1 MKLMKHITIALVLC
15 AIPAMAFGQDVSCE
29 DCSHVVSVY
38 MGEGGLIAT
47 ADGAEMVTYVATCEG
62 VTRSGELTANA
73 DGVVAMLLTM
83 DNGLAC
89 SGDDEDNM
97 FQLGPIMD
105 GGWFWITDDMNSA
118 VGNLVSQDVLDND
131 TTDITSTTSVTM
143 TEGKGAVYLKETS
156 SGRVGILPNILPE
169 MAMDAPDPNNCSYTS
184 AGSPAVHTRET
195 ANCMLGNG
203 GSTLL
208 VQGPTNLFTGK
219 RPHLM
224 ANAMVTRPASG
235 SVTVQADLWG
245 NGSGHFL
252 SDTAITAGVTD
263 ARLGHAG
270 GTRLVA
276 TIGASL
282 GASGPG
288 DGEDIDSTGP
298 DGNAGAGLT
307 FVPAAPDGQGGTIA
321 SLGQLTITPD
331 ATYCDPT
338 ATPPLNHTATVT
350 FSATLSAAE
359 KGYVVPTLATV
370 PAAAGTAA
378 RHTIMVVCPS
388 ASSANMGQELVPENP
403 FPTDK

>member
-1 MKLMKHITIALVLC
+1 MKKFLMIALLVG
-15 AIPAMAFGQDVSCE
+15 AIPAVAFSQDVSCE
-29 DCSHVVSVY
+29 GCTHEVSVY

-47 ADGAEMVTYVATCEG
+47 ADGVDMVTYVATCEG
-62 VTRSGELTANA
+62 VTRSDQLPANA
-73 DGVVAMLLTM
+73 DGVVATLLTM
-83 DNGLAC
+83 ENGLAC
-89 SGDDEDNM
+89 HGDDEDNM

-105 GGWFWITDDMNSA
+105 GGWYWITDDVNSA
-118 VGNLVSQDVLDND
+118 VGNLVSQDILDNE
-131 TTDITSTTSVTM
+131 TTDITGTTSVTM
-143 TEGKGAVYLKETS
+143 TEGKGAVYLKEIS

-169 MAMDAPDPNNCSYTS
+169 MTTTPDDPNYCSYTS

-219 RPHLM
+219 RPDLM

-263 ARLGHAG
+263 ARLGHKG

-288 DGEDIDSTGP
+288 SGQNIDSTGP
-298 DGNAGAGLT
+298 GGNAGAGLT
-307 FVPAAPDGQGGTIA
+307 FVPAAPDGQGGTIPN
-321 SLGQLTITPD
+321 LGQLTIIPD
-331 ATYCDPT
+331 ATYCSPT
-338 ATPPLNHTATVT
+338 ATPPVNHTATVT
-350 FSATLSAAE
+350 FSATLTAAE
-359 KGYVVPTLATV
+359 KAYVVPTLVTT

-378 RHTIMVVCPS
+378 SHTIMVVCPS